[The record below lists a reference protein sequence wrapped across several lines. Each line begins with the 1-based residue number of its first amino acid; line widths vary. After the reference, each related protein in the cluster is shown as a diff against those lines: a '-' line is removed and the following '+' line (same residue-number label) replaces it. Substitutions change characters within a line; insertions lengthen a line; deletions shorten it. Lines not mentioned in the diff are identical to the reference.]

1 MCLPYQLSQ
10 SWKEHNLKGHVEPL
24 SIKSWNSV
32 KSSITD
38 LYTYTIELSFWLLFS
53 DVDVAV
59 STLNQQGCREL
70 LTQYVVDISRYGVGL
85 TNLVVILLEVC
96 EIQLIMTAFF
106 SR

>member
-10 SWKEHNLKGHVEPL
+10 SWKEHNLNGHVEPL
-24 SIKSWNSV
+24 FIKSWISIN
-32 KSSITD
+32 SSITD
-38 LYTYTIELSFWLLFS
+38 LYTDTIKLSFWFLFS
-53 DVDVAV
+53 DADVAV
-59 STLNQQGCREL
+59 STLNQQGCRKL

-85 TNLVVILLEVC
+85 TSLVVILLEVC